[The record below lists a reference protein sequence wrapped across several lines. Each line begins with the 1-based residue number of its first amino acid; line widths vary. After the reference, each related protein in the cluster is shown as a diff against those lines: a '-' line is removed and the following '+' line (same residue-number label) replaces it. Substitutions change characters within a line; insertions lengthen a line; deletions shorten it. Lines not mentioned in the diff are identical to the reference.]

1 MFVGRRCS
9 LAKSNHGFR
18 KDSERTRELKRTV
31 VKAAVD
37 RELAMIELKERI
49 KKLENKLGE
58 DS

>member
-1 MFVGRRCS
+1 MLVGRRCR
-9 LAKSNHGFR
+9 LARSNHGFR
-18 KDSERTRELKRTV
+18 KDSERTGEFKRTV

-37 RELAMIELKERI
+37 RELAMIELKEKI